1 MTKAELA
8 RAVYERHGGMSNQDA
23 RRIVDLIFNIIKG
36 QLLSGEE
43 IHIVGFGTLEVVR
56 RRSRRGRNPVTGET
70 IQLPERQ
77 ALIFRPSRAIRS
89 V

>member
-1 MTKAELA
+1 MTKADLA
-8 RAVYERHGGMSNQDA
+8 RAVYERHGGMSNQEA
-23 RRIVDLIFNIIKG
+23 RRIVDSIFEIIKR
-36 QLLSGEE
+36 QLLGGEE

-70 IQLPERQ
+70 IQLPERRV
-77 ALIFRPSRAIRS
+77 LIFRPSRAIKS